1 MMDRD
6 RKGKIS
12 MQQSTSTMV
21 LMTECFEP
29 FEMKN
34 DSILNIF
41 ISNPTF
47 SRVGNSLKTMDSM
60 DSIVNMEKPIVLYP
74 PSYVYIRGGLA
85 GLVHLGGTVL
95 HEIWYYSTMFTDLFH
110 AIGYSVSPVLRY
122 FHQQLGLVLLI
133 VIDAFIRENKSA

>member
-1 MMDRD
+1 MDRD

-21 LMTECFEP
+21 LTTGYFES

-47 SRVGNSLKTMDSM
+47 SRVGNSLKTMDST

-74 PSYVYIRGGLA
+74 PPM
-85 GLVHLGGTVL
+85 
-95 HEIWYYSTMFTDLFH
+95 STYE
-110 AIGYSVSPVLRY
+110 GVLRDLY
-122 FHQQLGLVLLI
+122 IWGVQRSVKYGS
-133 VIDAFIRENKSA
+133 AFYKFGANYIL

>member
-21 LMTECFEP
+21 LTTGCFES

-34 DSILNIF
+34 DSILYIF

-47 SRVGNSLKTMDSM
+47 SRVWNSLKTTDSM

-95 HEIWYYSTMFTDLFH
+95 REIW
-110 AIGYSVSPVLRY
+110 
-122 FHQQLGLVLLI
+122 
-133 VIDAFIRENKSA
+133 

>member
-21 LMTECFEP
+21 FMTGCFES

-47 SRVGNSLKTMDSM
+47 SRVWNSLKTMDSM

-74 PSYVYIRGGLA
+74 PPSYVY
-85 GLVHLGGTVL
+85 V
-95 HEIWYYSTMFTDLFH
+95 
-110 AIGYSVSPVLRY
+110 
-122 FHQQLGLVLLI
+122 
-133 VIDAFIRENKSA
+133 